1 MTSRGQ
7 RVVQL
12 YEITYL
18 GTGPEPEV
26 RTVEAGEVAA
36 AIEYAGEHAGE
47 HGMQVH
53 VRPCRRP
60 VEKPRTKE
68 EDAS

>member
-1 MTSRGQ
+1 MTSRNQ
-7 RVVQL
+7 RAVQL
-12 YEITYL
+12 YEITCL

-36 AIEYAGEHAGE
+36 VIEYAGE
-47 HGMQVH
+47 HGMQVR

-60 VEKPRTKE
+60 VEEPSTRK

>member
-1 MTSRGQ
+1 MTSSSGEAAR
-7 RVVQL
+7 L
-12 YEITYL
+12 YEITCL
-18 GTGPEPEV
+18 GAGPEPEV

-36 AIEYAGEHAGE
+36 AIEHAGE
-47 HGMQVH
+47 LGMQVL

-60 VEKPRTKE
+60 VEEPGTRK

>member
-1 MTSRGQ
+1 MTSSSREA
-7 RVVQL
+7 VQL

-36 AIEYAGEHAGE
+36 VIEYAGE
-47 HGMQVH
+47 HGMQVL
-53 VRPCRRP
+53 VRPRRGP
-60 VEKPRTKE
+60 VGEPGTGK